1 MEFSIKATLGY
12 RVKQETPFVF
22 NVQAQAFPGQTIA
35 SESLRIDPE
44 LPTEDWTMPESA
56 NRYFRLIAPPG
67 GFKIAYKA
75 TVLLSHPTENPGDV
89 SEVPPGE
96 LPLSVLT
103 HLYPSRYCQA
113 DRLDR
118 FAQRTFGNLPPG
130 YQRVSAVCNWI
141 HDNVDY
147 VSGASDALTSAY
159 EIVSQRA
166 GVCRDFAHLGI
177 AFCRALGVPA
187 RYVSAYAW
195 RLEPPDFHGVFEAFL
210 RGPSGFG
217 WYIFDPTRI
226 AAPEGIVRIGIG
238 RDAAEVAFC
247 TQFGQMEFDKPEVS
261 IEGPSDA
268 SPATDTPAADSR
280 KLAAQTGRG
289 GPPGNTG

>member
-1 MEFSIKATLGY
+1 MEFSVEATLSY
-12 RVKQETPFVF
+12 RVQQETPFVF
-22 NVQAQAFPGQTIA
+22 DVQAQSFIGQTNKA
-35 SESLRIDPE
+35 ESLRIVPE
-44 LPTEDWTMPESA
+44 LPIEDWTMPESA
-56 NRYFRLIAPPG
+56 NRYFRLIAPGG
-67 GFKIAYKA
+67 GFKIIYHA
-75 TVLLSHPTENPGDV
+75 TVLLSHPTENPAEV
-89 SEVPPGE
+89 FEVPPGK

-103 HLYPSRYCQA
+103 HLYPSRYCQS

-118 FAQRTFGNLPPG
+118 FAQRTFGDLPPG
-130 YQRVSAVCNWI
+130 YQRVVAVCNWI

-147 VSGASDALTSAY
+147 VCGASDALTSAY
-159 EIVSQRA
+159 DIVSQRA

-217 WYIFDPTRI
+217 WYMFDPTRM

-247 TQFGQMEFDKPEVS
+247 TQFGHMEFDKPEVS
-261 IEGPSDA
+261 IEGPPDA
-268 SPATDTPAADSR
+268 SPATTQAVRTQDA
-280 KLAAQTGRG
+280 
-289 GPPGNTG
+289 

>member
-1 MEFSIKATLGY
+1 MEFSVQAKLGY
-12 RVKQETPFVF
+12 RVRQATPFVF
-22 NVQAQAFPGQTIA
+22 NVQAQRFPGQTIT
-35 SESLRIDPE
+35 SETLRIEPE
-44 LPTEDWTMPESA
+44 LPTEDWTMPESG
-56 NRYFRLIAPPG
+56 NRYFRIIAPPG
-67 GFKIAYKA
+67 GFKIIYQA
-75 TVLLSHPTENPGDV
+75 TARLSHPTENPATV

-103 HLYPSRYCQA
+103 HLYPSRYCQS

-118 FAQRTFGNLPPG
+118 FAHRTFGNTPPG
-130 YQRVSAVCNWI
+130 YQRVAEICNWI

-159 EIVSQRA
+159 DTVSQRA

-177 AFCRALGVPA
+177 ALCRALGVPA

-210 RGPSGFG
+210 RGPAGFG
-217 WYIFDPTRI
+217 WYMFDPTRM
-226 AAPEGIVRIGIG
+226 ADPKGIVRIGIG

-247 TQFGQMEFDKPEVS
+247 TQFGEMEFDNPEVS
-261 IEGPSDA
+261 IVGPSDA
-268 SPATDTPAADSR
+268 PAATTQAVRSQD
-280 KLAAQTGRG
+280 G
-289 GPPGNTG
+289 